1 MRGSALAAASQAM
14 SANAGARNASAE
26 PGIRLPADHYAHPGA
41 PTEWWWN
48 IGTLRAG
55 ERIFGFEINAA
66 SYVGQG
72 GFAFTQVMLTDV
84 ANDRH
89 YQQTTPFLS
98 GPFNCATWAES
109 DPAKPWRV
117 ALGSPANALSTIL
130 VTNPGSGYQ
139 SAPAVEIAGG
149 GGAEAS
155 ANLNAAGG
163 VATIDL
169 WNVGQGY
176 SSEPAVTLTGGGG
189 TGATAK
195 AVHAFVNMSAP
206 AGDPTQNMTVT
217 ARLVDPATGTVVA
230 FDLKLSQQGPPFL
243 VWGTGVVPMPLTCG
257 SPLQTHNYYSLT
269 RLQASGTI
277 SIDGETFD
285 VSGVTWMDHQYGAF
299 TTAGKPVKWILQDI
313 QLDNGVSISSF
324 SLKEPELGKP
334 TTGMATVQNPNQ
346 PSTLTLSTITPRKEW
361 RSPVTGTVYFVE
373 VEVKLDLLGATLLVT
388 SLVDSQ
394 EFPLA
399 GGSIYEGVGRASG
412 TFNKQQVSGTAWLE
426 QTGR

>member
-1 MRGSALAAASQAM
+1 MRRSALAAASQAL
-14 SANAGARNASAE
+14 SANLGQNASADAG
-26 PGIRLPADHYAHPGA
+26 PSLPADHYAHPGA

-48 IGTLRAG
+48 VGTLRAG
-55 ERIFGFEINAA
+55 DRTFGFEINAA

-84 ANDRH
+84 ANNRH
-89 YQQTTPFLS
+89 FQQTTPFLS

-117 ALGSPANALSTIL
+117 ALGSPSNALSTIV

-139 SAPAVEIAGG
+139 SAPAVEIAGT

-163 VATIDL
+163 VASIDL
-169 WNVGQGY
+169 WNVGKGY

-206 AGDPTQNMTVT
+206 AGDPTQNMNVT
-217 ARLVDPATGTVVA
+217 ARIVDPATGTVVT
-230 FDLKLSQQGPPFL
+230 FDLTLSQQGPPFL

-257 SPLQTHNYYSLT
+257 SALQTHNYYYSLT

-277 SIDGETFD
+277 SIDGESFD

-299 TTAGKPVKWILQDI
+299 TTAGKPVKWILQDM
-313 QLDNGVSISSF
+313 QLNNGVTISSF
-324 SLKEPELGKP
+324 SLKEPVLNQP
-334 TTGMATVQNPNQ
+334 TMGMATVQSPNQ

-361 RSPVTGTVYFVE
+361 QSPVSGNVYFVE

-388 SLVDSQ
+388 TLVDSQ
-394 EFPLA
+394 EFP
-399 GGSIYEGVGRASG
+399 GSSSIYEGVGRVSG
-412 TFNKQQVSGTAWLE
+412 TFNNQQVTGTAWLE
-426 QTGR
+426 QTGK